1 VKRAAP
7 IAAFGTLFGGLPRC
21 EPIGAKSPDIVS
33 FSVPLGNLPRYGL
46 PSARARAPSRA
57 GVGYA
62 GDVHRACGILSD
74 PAKEGSMAEIKEVYV
89 PYAGYKTYCKIV
101 GEKTPGKKPLL
112 VLHGG
117 PGDTHNYLLTY
128 AELADRYG
136 RQVIF
141 YDQIGCGKS
150 QIPHQDDSFYTY
162 DLWVNEFYTVREAL
176 GLDDIHLFGNSW
188 GGMLGMLCMMKDD
201 TGVNSF
207 VINSSPVRIQ
217 TWLDEANR
225 LIKYLPEDMQEALA
239 EAERT
244 GDYDTPAAK
253 AAYDEYY
260 KRHVVG
266 FYEKDYPKMV
276 RDSFDQVGECYMV
289 MQGASEFVVT
299 GKMRDWDI
307 RDQVGSIKVPC
318 MALSGTDDEGTPYT
332 IKQGVDLIPG
342 CKWTLIP
349 GAPHMANITH
359 PDECLKAVEG
369 FISQYD

>member
-1 VKRAAP
+1 
-7 IAAFGTLFGGLPRC
+7 
-21 EPIGAKSPDIVS
+21 
-33 FSVPLGNLPRYGL
+33 
-46 PSARARAPSRA
+46 
-57 GVGYA
+57 
-62 GDVHRACGILSD
+62 
-74 PAKEGSMAEIKEVYV
+74 MADIKEVYV
-89 PYAGYKTYCKIV
+89 DYAGFKTYCKIV

-117 PGDTHNYLLTY
+117 PGDCHNYLLTY
-128 AELADRYG
+128 AELADLFG

-150 QIPHQDDSFYTY
+150 AIPHQEDDFYNY

-225 LIKYLPEDMQEALA
+225 LIKYLPEEMQVALA

-244 GDYDTPAAK
+244 GDYETPEAK
-253 AAYDEYY
+253 AAFDEYY
-260 KRHVVG
+260 KRHVTG
-266 FYEKDYPKMV
+266 FYEKDYPDFV
-276 RDSFDQVGECYMV
+276 QASFDGAGECYMV

-299 GKMRDWDI
+299 GKMKDWDI
-307 RDQVGSIKVPC
+307 REGVKNIKVPC
-318 MALSGTDDEGTPYT
+318 MALSGTDDEGTPLT
-332 IKQGVDLIPG
+332 IKEGVDLIPG
-342 CKWTLIP
+342 CEWVLIQ
-349 GAPHMANITH
+349 GAPHIANATH
-359 PDECLKAVEG
+359 PEECIQAVEG
-369 FISQYD
+369 FISRFD

>member
-1 VKRAAP
+1 
-7 IAAFGTLFGGLPRC
+7 
-21 EPIGAKSPDIVS
+21 
-33 FSVPLGNLPRYGL
+33 
-46 PSARARAPSRA
+46 
-57 GVGYA
+57 
-62 GDVHRACGILSD
+62 
-74 PAKEGSMAEIKEVYV
+74 MAEIKEVYV

-266 FYEKDYPKMV
+266 YYEKDYPKMV

-307 RDQVGSIKVPC
+307 RDRVGSIKVPC

-332 IKQGVDLIPG
+332 IKQGVDLIPN

-349 GAPHMANITH
+349 GAPHMANITN
-359 PDECLKAVEG
+359 PDECLEAVEG